1 MKFFSRIMVILMA
14 LVLALGVSVAS
25 AAPSNLSEIEGLPEC
40 PEAPAMKVKRVGQD
54 YTLTLSAP
62 LTWLNVIQN
71 WQWMDI
77 IKWNED
83 KTVGT
88 YNAAG
93 LKSAPGTGTWN
104 SHSSWSDLLY
114 WGFEEKEDAAEYV
127 KTEDPNYVLPYD
139 YVNYWDESWMY
150 DEDKDFAL
158 KKEFAQDDAWWSG
171 AHYFVGEKKADEVW
185 FYNEGEEEW
194 EFDSYGVWKPVTM
207 NMYGAYCQ
215 NGGLYQDIDQFAY
228 DGGLEDGSDVKYS
241 QGGKVVSITVTKTG
255 VNYLGGEKEPV
266 KTEVSFRRQYNQMYL
281 YSIKE
286 TYDDDTTLQA
296 IFSFNGARIS
306 LK

>member
-1 MKFFSRIMVILMA
+1 MKLFTRIMVVLMA
-14 LVLALGVSVAS
+14 LVLALGVSIAS
-25 AAPSNLSEIEGLPEC
+25 AAPANLSEIEGLPEC

-54 YTLTLSAP
+54 YTITLSAP

-71 WQWMDI
+71 WNWMDI
-77 IKWNED
+77 IQWNED

-104 SHSSWSDLLY
+104 NHESWDELLIS
-114 WGFEEKEDAAEYV
+114 GMDEEEAAEYSKDAV
-127 KTEDPNYVLPYD
+127 YVLPYD
-139 YVNYWDESWMY
+139 YQQWWLHDADEEGIKLQKTFA
-150 DEDKDFAL
+150 EDNAY
-158 KKEFAQDDAWWSG
+158 WSG
-171 AHYFVGEKKADEVW
+171 GHYIVDKQRADEVW
-185 FYNEGEEEW
+185 FYDEGEEEW
-194 EFDSYGVWKPVTM
+194 YFDSYGIWKPVTQ
-207 NMYGAYCQ
+207 NKFGAYCQ

-266 KTEVSFRRQYNQMYL
+266 KTEVSFRRQYNKMYL

>member
-1 MKFFSRIMVILMA
+1 MKLFTRIMVVLMA
-14 LVLALGVSVAS
+14 LVLVLGVSVAS

-77 IKWNED
+77 IQWNED

-88 YNAAG
+88 YSAAG

-104 SHSSWSDLLY
+104 NHSSWDEWYTWVDPDGIDEYMSDY
-114 WGFEEKEDAAEYV
+114 AVYI
-127 KTEDPNYVLPYD
+127 LPYD
-139 YVNYWDESWMY
+139 YEQSWLHDDDEISFAKQFAEDNAYWDGGHYIVDKQYATESWWV
-150 DEDKDFAL
+150 DEEDPEA
-158 KKEFAQDDAWWSG
+158 EPE
-171 AHYFVGEKKADEVW
+171 FVGYD
-185 FYNEGEEEW
+185 
-194 EFDSYGVWKPVTM
+194 VWKPVTQLQF
-207 NMYGAYCQ
+207 GAYPL
-215 NGGLYQDIDQFAY
+215 NGGQYQDIDQFAY

-266 KTEVSFRRQYNQMYL
+266 KTEVSFRRQYNKMYL

-296 IFSFNGARIS
+296 IFSFNGARIA
-306 LK
+306 LH